1 MTGATHT
8 TATTFSCKHVLA
20 FLQFSLHCAYMFVAR
35 RLLLTCR
42 RVFAF
47 LHPSL
52 HCEPLVVL
60 HTAIMDHI
68 PASMD
73 AVLSAPQPQSQHPAA
88 SSAATPNAQ
97 QQQQHAAAAPAA
109 AGRTI
114 VAEHDSPA
122 AAAGNSS
129 STSVVQGTDSKE
141 QLSHTAVTG
150 SVACFYSISSGQPGL
165 AGVDL
170 GNFLIKKAA
179 QHLLAE
185 LPQLQ
190 HLVTLSPI
198 PGFRVWL
205 ITKLQGDAAAAVK
218 SAAMNSGGID
228 SSSDSGLG
236 SHVSQEQQ
244 LLRPHEAG
252 TVLHLYQQLV
262 LVEQSNKKQQCSTS
276 TASGSSS
283 SSSSV
288 TASTALLQLVQ
299 SNAWLQLPEDQQ
311 QALQPVLLRL
321 CACYLLREKRRGVA
335 LDPVEHFHLKNGA
348 WLWRINTR
356 CDAAATAAAAAAATT
371 RL

>member
-1 MTGATHT
+1 MHP
-8 TATTFSCKHVLA
+8 S
-20 FLQFSLHCAYMFVAR
+20 LQCSYMFVAR
-35 RLLLTCR
+35 RPPLACR

-68 PASMD
+68 PATMD
-73 AVLSAPQPQSQHPAA
+73 AVLTAPQTQYTPA
-88 SSAATPNAQ
+88 SSPDRLNTEH
-97 QQQQHAAAAPAA
+97 QQQQHAAAAPAGHA
-109 AGRTI
+109 
-114 VAEHDSPA
+114 SPA
-122 AAAGNSS
+122 AAAGGSS
-129 STSVVQGTDSKE
+129 SAGAVQDTDSVE
-141 QLSHTAVTG
+141 QQSRTAVTG

-198 PGFRVWL
+198 PGFRAWL
-205 ITKLQGDAAAAVK
+205 ITKLQADAAAAAV
-218 SAAMNSGGID
+218 NSDGID
-228 SSSDSGLG
+228 NSQDGGLG
-236 SHVSQEQQ
+236 SHISQEQQ

-262 LVEQSNKKQQCSTS
+262 QLKQQNQNQQCTSAPANSTS
-276 TASGSSS
+276 ADPGS

-288 TASTALLQLVQ
+288 TASSALLHIMQ
-299 SNAWLQLPEDQQ
+299 SNAWLQLPEEQQ

-356 CDAAATAAAAAAATT
+356 CAAAAAAAAAAATT
-371 RL
+371 R